1 MTALRDIIVVLDH
14 SASRET
20 RLTIAVALAQQHD
33 AHLTGFSALD
43 LLLPARPAV
52 QPVNHLEADSQPA
65 SQLMNWGARLP
76 HEADTQAAEEAERI
90 EAAFRERTPIQRPA
104 GRLAGGKR
112 QSERDRGVPG
122 ATR

>member
-52 QPVNHLEADSQPA
+52 QPRQPSGGGYTACIPIDELGCPA
-65 SQLMNWGARLP
+65 SP
-76 HEADTQAAEEAERI
+76 
-90 EAAFRERTPIQRPA
+90 
-104 GRLAGGKR
+104 
-112 QSERDRGVPG
+112 
-122 ATR
+122 